1 MQWVHIHQEHF
12 ILIRDNLKLRIKKFH
27 RKNTVTTNFIYLNRR
42 ETRKTYDSIDKQK
55 GGSREENEWRYIHEE
70 NSQMSIERKVTPWFP
85 FSFKISILNIILTN
99 RPHFHHEIQY
109 CPWKA
114 CVLQKMRICKQCII
128 KKLTQCCINTLTVCL
143 VRGFRTRICGRTR
156 MGTWG
161 TSFNNS
167 FILLDDWRNCKLTG
181 VNKHEICRSQILALN
196 PIKIGVI
203 W

>member
-55 GGSREENEWRYIHEE
+55 GGSREENEWRHIHEE

-143 VRGFRTRICGRTR
+143 ARGFRTRICGRTR

-167 FILLDDWRNCKLTG
+167 FIWLDD
-181 VNKHEICRSQILALN
+181 
-196 PIKIGVI
+196 
-203 W
+203 